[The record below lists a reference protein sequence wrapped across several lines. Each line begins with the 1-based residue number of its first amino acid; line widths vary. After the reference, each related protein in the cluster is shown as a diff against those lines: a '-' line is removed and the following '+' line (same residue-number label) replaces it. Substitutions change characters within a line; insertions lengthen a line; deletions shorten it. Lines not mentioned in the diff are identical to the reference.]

1 MNQNKQYISESEILS
16 LVVQQERQETKRNV
30 IGTNECTIINPKNNS
45 DTNTVYSSDF
55 MEKVVE
61 LLPYT
66 KEERNARLEADENTL
81 KILNVMREQNII
93 KESCEIIKIEEG
105 STIMHVTLS
114 IPSNVKFRDI
124 KNMLRI

>member
-1 MNQNKQYISESEILS
+1 M
-16 LVVQQERQETKRNV
+16 
-30 IGTNECTIINPKNNS
+30 TNECTIIGS
-45 DTNTVYSSDF
+45 AVSSETNTVYSSDF
-55 MEKVVE
+55 MEKVIE

-66 KEERNARLEADENTL
+66 KEERNTRLEADENTL

-93 KESCEIIKIEEG
+93 KETCEIIKIEEG

-124 KNMLRI
+124 KNM

>member
-1 MNQNKQYISESEILS
+1 M
-16 LVVQQERQETKRNV
+16 
-30 IGTNECTIINPKNNS
+30 
-45 DTNTVYSSDF
+45 
-55 MEKVVE
+55 VE

>member
-55 MEKVVE
+55 MEKW
-61 LLPYT
+61 LNYYLIQ
-66 KEERNARLEADENTL
+66 KKNA
-81 KILNVMREQNII
+81 
-93 KESCEIIKIEEG
+93 
-105 STIMHVTLS
+105 
-114 IPSNVKFRDI
+114 
-124 KNMLRI
+124 MLG